1 MENIRT
7 MGSIHLPST
16 VEFSAGDAP
25 NIGTLVITPCHQGY
39 GTTLGNA
46 LRRVLLSSLPGA
58 AVEWVKI
65 GGVQHEFSVI
75 EGVQEDMI
83 EIILNLKQLA
93 VKLHTS
99 EPVVLSLHKK
109 GKGDVTAADFEKNA
123 DVEII
128 NQDLKIATLTGE
140 KSKMDMEIMIGWGRG
155 YVPVSD
161 KPTKQLDLGTVA
173 IDSLYTPIRDVGY
186 NIELTRVGDVTNYE
200 KLTLT
205 IETNGTVSPRDS
217 VKEATKILM
226 DHFNLILD
234 AGNSAPALS
243 EAPSEAAPEAAP
255 SEEDT
260 SSENQVEEEKKPKR
274 KSKKV
279 SE

>member
-205 IETNGTVSPRDS
+205 IETNGTVSPGDS

-243 EAPSEAAPEAAP
+243 EAPSEAAPEVAP
-255 SEEDT
+255 SEEVS